1 MSGDRI
7 PASIAVSTVPGR
19 VVHLLERFT
28 DEVFDLLGPTTAALS
43 QSSVDQVV
51 VVVDSPSRRALLARL
66 DDSIELV
73 LVPPQDDLITQWRSL
88 GIAFAHTLGERPVK
102 AIHLHGFAASLIGE
116 VALRKVP
123 QAVPIFYSPHDSRTL
138 HPLRWVGTLARLVA
152 GMFLPR
158 RDALAI
164 GHGAPE
170 VRALHGLSHQ
180 TVRLVEGPVSA
191 PFFEVTGAPAR
202 HPLIIAA
209 SRTHNLRGV
218 EAFDQLAVLL
228 GGGVLHLSFNWIGPV
243 NEVSSARLKAANVG
257 VFEAG
262 DDAERASRLAGGW
275 LYVALGGNRGFPLCL
290 AEAMAAGLPCVAID
304 TPFHRDM
311 VRHGET
317 GYLCRSQT
325 EIIDR
330 IAQLIDTPRLRQ
342 RMGRAA
348 RTLARERF
356 SEASFREA
364 LLSAYQL
371 GDELP
376 VPVSVPGG
384 EAAGAATQAAPLA
397 LPTTVRE
404 FP

>member
-7 PASIAVSTVPGR
+7 PASAAVSAVPGR
-19 VVHLLERFT
+19 VVHLLDRFT

-51 VVVDSPSRRALLARL
+51 VVVDEPHRRALLARF
-66 DDSIELV
+66 DDSIELL
-73 LVPPQDDLITQWRSL
+73 LVPPHRDLVTQWRSL
-88 GIAFAHTLGERPVK
+88 CNAFAYALAERPVK
-102 AIHLHGFAASLIGE
+102 AIHLHGFVASLLGE
-116 VALRKVP
+116 YTLRKVP

-138 HPLRWVGTLARLVA
+138 HPLRGVATLARLVA
-152 GMFLPR
+152 RLFLPR

-164 GHGAPE
+164 GHGEPE
-170 VRALHGLSHQ
+170 VRALHHISPKQ
-180 TVRLVEGPVSA
+180 TVRLVEGPVAA
-191 PFFEVTGAPAR
+191 PFFEVAGTPAR
-202 HPLIIAA
+202 HPLVIGA
-209 SRTHNLRGV
+209 SRTHNLRAV

-228 GGGVLHLSFNWIGPV
+228 GGGALHLSFNWIGPV
-243 NEVSSARLKAANVG
+243 NEVSSARLQAAHVG
-257 VFEAG
+257 LYEAS
-262 DDAERASRLAGGW
+262 DDAERASRLASGW

-290 AEAMAAGLPCVAID
+290 AEAMAAGLPCIAID
-304 TPFHRDM
+304 SPFHRDM

-325 EIIDR
+325 EVIDR

-364 LLSAYQL
+364 VLSAYQL
-371 GDELP
+371 ADDLP
-376 VPVSVPGG
+376 VTVPDT
-384 EAAGAATQAAPLA
+384 ASNAGAAEAAPLA
-397 LPTTVRE
+397 LPTAQE
-404 FP
+404 CP

>member
-1 MSGDRI
+1 MSGDRV
-7 PASIAVSTVPGR
+7 PASIAVSAVPGR
-19 VVHLLERFT
+19 VVHLLERFN
-28 DEVFDLLGPTTAALS
+28 DEVFDLLGPTTAALT
-43 QSSVDQVV
+43 QSSVEQVV
-51 VVVDSPSRRALLARL
+51 VVVDDPRRRPLLARF
-66 DDSIELV
+66 DESVELL
-73 LVPPQDDLITQWRSL
+73 LVPPNSDPITQWRML
-88 GIAFAHTLGERPVK
+88 CNAFTYALEERPVK

-116 VALRKVP
+116 YALRKVP

-138 HPLRWVGTLARLVA
+138 RPLRGIAKLARLA
-152 GMFLPR
+152 ASAFMPR

-170 VRALHGLSHQ
+170 VRALHGMAHQ

-202 HPLIIAA
+202 HPLIIGA
-209 SRTHNLRGV
+209 SRTHNLRAV

-228 GGGVLHLSFNWIGPV
+228 GGGALHLAFNWIGPV
-243 NEVSSARLKAANVG
+243 NSVSSARLQAANVG
-257 VFEAG
+257 VYEAR
-262 DDAERASRLAGGW
+262 DDIERASRLAGGW

-304 TPFHRDM
+304 SPFHRDM

-317 GYLCRSQT
+317 GYLCRNQ
-325 EIIDR
+325 IDVIDR

-356 SEASFREA
+356 GEASFREA

-371 GDELP
+371 GDEMPVTLP
-376 VPVSVPGG
+376 DPGQ
-384 EAAGAATQAAPLA
+384 AAGAADAAPLA
-397 LPTTVRE
+397 LPTPQE
-404 FP
+404 CP

>member
-28 DEVFDLLGPTTAALS
+28 DEVFDLLGPTTTALS
-43 QSSVDQVV
+43 QSSVEQVV
-51 VVVDSPSRRALLARL
+51 VVIDDPRRRALLARF
-66 DDSIELV
+66 DESVELM
-73 LVPPQDDLITQWRSL
+73 LVPPHRDLPTQWRL
-88 GIAFAHTLGERPVK
+88 LRDAFAHVLAERPVK
-102 AIHLHGFAASLIGE
+102 AIHLHGFLASMIGE
-116 VALRKVP
+116 YALRNVP

-138 HPLRWVGTLARLVA
+138 RPLRGVAALVRLAARA
-152 GMFLPR
+152 FLPR
-158 RDALAI
+158 REALAI

-170 VRALHGLSHQ
+170 VRALHGLAHQ
-180 TVRLVEGPVSA
+180 TVRLVEGPVAA
-191 PFFEVTGAPAR
+191 PFFEVAGTPAR

-209 SRTHNLRGV
+209 SRVHNLRAV

-228 GGGVLHLSFNWIGPV
+228 GGGALHMGFNWVGPV
-243 NEVSSARLKAANVG
+243 NSVSSARLKAANVG
-257 VFEAG
+257 VYEAS
-262 DDAERASRLAGGW
+262 DDAERASRLASGW

-290 AEAMAAGLPCVAID
+290 AEAMAAGLPCIAID

-317 GYLCRSQT
+317 GYLCRNQI
-325 EIIDR
+325 EVIDR

-348 RTLARERF
+348 RTIARERF
-356 SEASFREA
+356 SEATFREA

-371 GDELP
+371 GDEMP
-376 VPVSVPGG
+376 VPVTVPDSSHAGG
-384 EAAGAATQAAPLA
+384 VADTAPLA
-397 LPTTVRE
+397 MPAPQE
-404 FP
+404 CP

>member
-7 PASIAVSTVPGR
+7 PASVAVSVVPGR
-19 VVHLLERFT
+19 VVHLLERFN

-43 QSSVDQVV
+43 QSSVEQVV
-51 VVVDSPSRRALLARL
+51 VVVDEPRRRALLARF
-66 DDSIELV
+66 DDAIELV
-73 LVPPQDDLITQWRSL
+73 LVPPHDDLLTQWRL
-88 GIAFAHTLGERPVK
+88 LADAFAHALAERPVK
-102 AIHLHGFAASLIGE
+102 AIHLHGFVASLIGE
-116 VALRKVP
+116 YALRKVP

-138 HPLRWVGTLARLVA
+138 RPLRWVATLAQLVA
-152 GMFLPR
+152 RTFLPHR
-158 RDALAI
+158 EALAI

-170 VRALHGLSHQ
+170 VRALHGLAHQ

-191 PFFEVTGAPAR
+191 PFFEVAGAPAR
-202 HPLIIAA
+202 HPLIIGA
-209 SRTHNLRGV
+209 SRTHNLRAV

-228 GGGVLHLSFNWIGPV
+228 GGGALHLGFNWIGPV
-243 NEVSSARLKAANVG
+243 NSVSSARLQAANVG
-257 VFEAG
+257 VYEAG

-275 LYVALGGNRGFPLCL
+275 LYVALGGSRGFPLCL

-304 TPFHRDM
+304 SPFHRDI

-356 SEASFREA
+356 SEATFREA

-371 GDELP
+371 GDD
-376 VPVSVPGG
+376 VPVTVPGDADPTAP
-384 EAAGAATQAAPLA
+384 EAAPLA
-397 LPTTVRE
+397 LPTPAQE